1 MFFFHWFHPENIIF
15 HSEKFLI
22 WNCLRPEAK
31 KVFYEG
37 RRTLYLACSSRC
49 WQGTGT
55 LTQSPPHP
63 PPEKMFLSE
72 NVIFQGFPW
81 VILVNKPLSVTQLNI
96 FSTSFHCGLID
107 ILSLKVE
114 LIFSM
119 GILEVVRWLTSKA
132 DYNGPKNSVC
142 SICCT
147 VSGMG
152 TVGMIFETPLSG
164 RLQSTL

>member
-1 MFFFHWFHPENIIF
+1 MRVDVHYILHAQADAG
-15 HSEKFLI
+15 KGL
-22 WNCLRPEAK
+22 
-31 KVFYEG
+31 G
-37 RRTLYLACSSRC
+37 RSLNP
-49 WQGTGT
+49 
-55 LTQSPPHP
+55 PPHP
-63 PPEKMFLSE
+63 TPEKMFLSE

-132 DYNGPKNSVC
+132 DYNGPK
-142 SICCT
+142 T
-147 VSGMG
+147 VSAL
-152 TVGMIFETPLSG
+152 FAARFQEWAL
-164 RLQSTL
+164 LA